1 MIYLNVTNTIVTGA
15 KTGIQRVVRELGSR
29 LPQLGQCRLVVF
41 RDSEPYEL
49 ANSSEVDLF
58 HSGQNFRS
66 GRLMALRDIGRGD
79 VFFDIDASWHDTYG
93 PGAVW
98 RQLKQQGSLLVR
110 LHYDAIPLV
119 APQYFSPTTVFRY
132 VENFSSALA
141 LFDYWICISRTTE
154 IELARVAKALDGGR
168 PVSRVFELGSDIV
181 ASVGVDA
188 GGDRQ
193 HENRH
198 KPFSGARYLLT
209 VGTVEP
215 RKNHA
220 LVLDAYEA
228 LIQDDDFSDVHLVI
242 VGKPGWSNEAV
253 IERIRRH
260 QEFGRRIHWPDDVDD
275 SELHELYRH
284 AQICL
289 CLSHYEGFGL
299 PVVEALASGVPV
311 ICTAGS
317 VMEEVAKERAIG
329 VELKRDDVVA
339 RIKEILL
346 AGKPESTESYVP
358 TSWNESARQLQALLS
373 EIEDAQG
380 LKSDVRQAVYISI
393 RPQSLLRSVQ
403 SVQTHMAFIEE
414 VVVLTSDAC
423 FDAMHRE
430 LASARLA
437 VKLIR
442 ESELG
447 IDALPKDH
455 QERNTMLRRHL
466 YQYEYIDDNFIA
478 FDDDYHVIRPVDRT
492 VFIEDGVHKA
502 YFFYQDGRNWLGA
515 GPAPTSFDI
524 GIWKSVAYLS
534 RAAYDTKLYNSHQPQ
549 IMNRRLAVEI
559 LNRTAGLGLDEW
571 STYFNIAKHLKPD
584 SFVDILYMTA
594 GWPEYFN
601 GWLPHAVPQ
610 ELVFY
615 NSAPVKGD
623 SVRQAERWRDEL
635 TQVLEKSLQLK
646 DVKLIVHEDSAAFS
660 HDVIECPVGVKIFIP
675 ILSSSHVEYLSYTF
689 LDHSMEFEG
698 HNTPNFIAT
707 FKITQ
712 KRDFSIDVVAK
723 TRDSERMTASLRVLV
738 GRS

>member
-1 MIYLNVTNTIVTGA
+1 MIYLNVTNTFITGA
-15 KTGIQRVVRELGSR
+15 RTGIQRVVRELGSR
-29 LPQLGQCRLVVF
+29 LQGWGQCRLIVF
-41 RDSEPYEL
+41 RDSAVYEL
-49 ANSSEVDLF
+49 VQPAEVDLF
-58 HSGQNFRS
+58 RS
-66 GRLMALRDIGRGD
+66 GEEFQPGKPMVLRDIGRGD
-79 VFFDIDASWHDTYG
+79 VFFDMDASWHDTYD
-93 PGAVW
+93 PGAIW
-98 RQLKQQGSLLVR
+98 RQLKRQGCVLVR

-119 APQYFSPTTVFRY
+119 APQYVNPTTVFRY
-132 VENFSSALA
+132 VENFSSALG
-141 LFDYWICISRTTE
+141 LFDYWICISRATE
-154 IELARVAKALDGGR
+154 IELHRVAQALGGGR

-181 ASVGVDA
+181 VPGGVA
-188 GGDRQ
+188 APADRKYEGK
-193 HENRH
+193 HR
-198 KPFSGARYLLT
+198 PFAGARYLLT

-242 VGKPGWSNEAV
+242 VGKPGWNNEPV

-299 PVVEALASGVPV
+299 PVVEALAFGVPV
-311 ICTAGS
+311 ICTADS
-317 VMEEVAKERAIG
+317 VMEEVAKGRAIG
-329 VELKRDDVVA
+329 VKLKREDVVP
-339 RIKEILL
+339 RIKQTLRARKL
-346 AGKPESTESYVP
+346 ESTEPYVP
-358 TSWNESARQLQALLS
+358 TSWNESARQLQTLLS
-373 EIEDAQG
+373 EIEDAQA
-380 LKSDVRQAVYISI
+380 LKSDVRQAVYISV

-403 SVQTHMAFIEE
+403 SVQTHMAFIDE

-423 FDAMHRE
+423 FDAMQRE
-430 LASARLA
+430 LASVCLA

-442 ESELG
+442 ESELW

-455 QERNTMLRRHL
+455 QERNTMLRRYL
-466 YQYEYIDDNFIA
+466 YQREEVDNNFIA
-478 FDDDYHVIRPVDRT
+478 FDDDYHVIRPIDQT

-524 GIWKSVAYLS
+524 GIWKTVAYLS

-571 STYFNIAKHLKPD
+571 STYFNIAKHLKPG
-584 SFVDILYMTA
+584 SFVDILYMSA

-601 GWLPHAVPQ
+601 GWLPHAAPQ

-615 NSAPVKGD
+615 NSAPTKGD
-623 SVRQAERWRDEL
+623 SVRPAERWRAEL
-635 TQVLEKSLQLK
+635 TELLEKSRQLT
-646 DVKLIVHEDSAAFS
+646 DVKLIVREDNAAFS
-660 HDVIECPVGVKIFIP
+660 HDVIECPVGVKVFIP

-723 TRDSERMTASLRVLV
+723 TRDSERMAASLRVLV